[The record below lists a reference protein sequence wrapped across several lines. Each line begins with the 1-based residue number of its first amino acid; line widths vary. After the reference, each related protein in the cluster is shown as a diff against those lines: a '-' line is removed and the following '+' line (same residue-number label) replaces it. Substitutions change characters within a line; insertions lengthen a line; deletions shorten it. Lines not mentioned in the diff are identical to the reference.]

1 MSDCVFCKIVAGQIP
16 STRVYEDEHA
26 LAFMDLGQVNPG
38 HVLVAVKKHAANL
51 FELED
56 AQAAAVARATA
67 RVSRAP
73 SATHSKPEG
82 LSVYQA
88 NGKAAGQTVFHYHVH
103 LLPRHAGDGM
113 ELVWPVKNPPR
124 EKLEEYAAKI
134 RAAARLATGR
144 SSRTPS
150 CSAPRFRR
158 ARACGSARRAA
169 RS

>member
-16 STRVYEDEHA
+16 STRVFEDEHT
-26 LAFMDLGQVNPG
+26 LAFMDLGHVNPG
-38 HVLVAVKKHAANL
+38 HTLVAVKKHAANV
-51 FELED
+51 FELDE
-56 AQAAAVARATA
+56 AQAEAIARAIVK
-67 RVSRAP
+67 VSRALKK
-73 SATHSKPEG
+73 TFDPEG

-134 RAAARLATGR
+134 RGGLR
-144 SSRTPS
+144 
-150 CSAPRFRR
+150 
-158 ARACGSARRAA
+158 
-169 RS
+169 